1 MSLNKVSAE
10 ELAFKTSLTSKPTT
24 DTGLSRKRLQPLKT
38 PPKYGIYSVLML
50 GRQPTLRE
58 RLEKAQ
64 G

>member
-10 ELAFKTSLTSKPTT
+10 ELAFKTALPSNPST
-24 DTGLSRKRLQPLKT
+24 DTCLSRERLLPPKT
-38 PPKYGIYSVLML
+38 PPKYKIFLVLML
-50 GRQPTLRE
+50 SRQPTLRE